1 MKNMFLLA
9 GTVTL
14 SFALLLVWMDNAL
27 ANRLERSGSGNP
39 IPRPKETVRELTLP
53 EITVYPNRENL
64 VTLPLPEVVITAR
77 KCKGA

>member
-14 SFALLLVWMDNAL
+14 SLALLLVWIDNTL
-27 ANRLERSGSGNP
+27 ANRLERLGSGSA
-39 IPRPKETVRELTLP
+39 IAHRKETARELILP
-53 EITVYPNRENL
+53 GITVRPNRENL

>member
-14 SFALLLVWMDNAL
+14 SLALLLVWMDNTL
-27 ANRLERSGSGNP
+27 ANRLERLKPGSA
-39 IPRPKETVRELTLP
+39 IAHHKETARELILP
-53 EITVYPNRENL
+53 GITVRPNRENL